1 MSVEYG
7 ERITRVE
14 TRLAGVEEDVSMIKT
29 QLNTVATKE
38 DVQEVRLFF
47 EKRDDLFTSKL
58 WKLAFGLVIAITAI
72 TFAFVGVRE
81 IPKLF

>member
-14 TRLAGVEEDVSMIKT
+14 TRLAGVEEDVSVIKS

-38 DVQEVRLFF
+38 DVQEVRSFF
-47 EKRDDLFTSKL
+47 EGRDDLYTNKL

>member
-47 EKRDDLFTSKL
+47 EKRDDLFTGKL